1 MAIKY
6 YTSTGGFL
14 FNLGG
19 ISRKGGR
26 CVVTITSLKKWARE
40 ELPEG
45 SALREILLSEKNTLE
60 GKEFLA
66 KAEVWLKLVKM
77 E

>member
-1 MAIKY
+1 MKGNRCEVSIK
-6 YTSTGGFL
+6 
-14 FNLGG
+14 
-19 ISRKGGR
+19 
-26 CVVTITSLKKWARE
+26 SLKKWAKE

-45 SALREILLSEKNTLE
+45 STLREILLAEKDSLE

-66 KAEVWLKLVKM
+66 KVEVWLKLVKM